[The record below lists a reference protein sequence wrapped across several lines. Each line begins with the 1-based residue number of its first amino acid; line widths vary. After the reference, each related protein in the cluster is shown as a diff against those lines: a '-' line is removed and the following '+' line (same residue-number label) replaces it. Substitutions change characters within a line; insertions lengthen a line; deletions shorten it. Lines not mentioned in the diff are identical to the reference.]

1 MERTIYSELLKW
13 KNKSGHK
20 PLLLLGAR
28 QVGKTYILKAFG
40 NREFENVVYVNCHRE
55 SFVTELFRDF
65 DTKRIITE
73 LERYYETDIKA
84 GATLLVLDEVQEIH
98 NGLASLKYFCE
109 EMPEL
114 HVAVAGSLL
123 GISLREDESFPVGK
137 VNILKMFPMTFNE
150 YLYASGYHRMVQA
163 LDNRD
168 WEGFRTLESKLKELL
183 REYYFVGGMPE
194 AVAKYLETRDV
205 KSVREVQ
212 REILETYYHDMSKHT
227 KTQIQRIHQ
236 VWSSIPAQLS
246 KENKK
251 FFYGDI
257 KRGARAKDFELAIQW
272 LVDAGLVYRLE
283 RCKNPTQPLKFYA
296 DSSAFKL
303 YLIDCGLLACLS
315 DSNPYSLLLGDN
327 AFVEYKGAFAENY
340 VLQHLMTVPDTSVYY
355 FSKDNSTMEIDFLF
369 QTNTRIIPIEVKAS
383 VNTKSKSLSRFV
395 CEDFKEK
402 NLKAL
407 RLSLRAYEDQGWVE
421 NVPLYAV
428 DSFIRPSIMRSQS

>member
-1 MERTIYSELLKW
+1 MERTIYSELVKW
-13 KNKSGHK
+13 KNKSGRK

-55 SFVTELFRDF
+55 NFVTELFRDF
-65 DTKRIITE
+65 DTKRIIME

-123 GISLREDESFPVGK
+123 GISLRENESFPVGK

-150 YLYASGYHRMVQA
+150 YLRAAEHHRMVQA
-163 LDNRD
+163 LDDQD
-168 WEGFRTLESKLKELL
+168 WVGLHTLDGKLKELL

-283 RCKNPTQPLKFYA
+283 RCKSPTQPLKFYA

-327 AFVEYKGAFAENY
+327 AFVEYKGAYTENF

-369 QTNTRIIPIEVKAS
+369 QTNNRIIPIEVKAS

-395 CEDFKEK
+395 HEDFKEK
-402 NLKAL
+402 NFKAI
-407 RLSLRAYEDQGWVE
+407 RLSLLAYEDQGWME

-428 DSFIRPSIMRSQS
+428 DSFIRPSAQMG